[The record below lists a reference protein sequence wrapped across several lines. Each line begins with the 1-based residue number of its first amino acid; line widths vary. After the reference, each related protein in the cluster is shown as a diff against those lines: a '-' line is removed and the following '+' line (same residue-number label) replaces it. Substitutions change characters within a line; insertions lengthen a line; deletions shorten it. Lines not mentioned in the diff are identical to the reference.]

1 MIRQISVFMENR
13 SGRLNQLLKTLAEAS
28 INICSL
34 AIADTGEYGI
44 ARLIV
49 DQHEKAMDAIK
60 QSGMTACETEVLA
73 IEADNQPGRL
83 YHATKLLADN
93 DINVEYA
100 YSAIPANH
108 NKAIVIIRVND
119 FEKAVKVVN
128 AAADI
133 RLIESF

>member
-1 MIRQISVFMENR
+1 MINQISVFMENR
-13 SGRLNQLLKTLAEAS
+13 SGRLNQLLKTLAEAD

-49 DQHEKAMDAIK
+49 DKHAKAMAAIK
-60 QSGMTACETEVLA
+60 ESGMTACETEVLA
-73 IEADNQPGRL
+73 IEADNTPGRL

-93 DINVEYA
+93 AINVEYA

-108 NKAIVIIRVND
+108 NKAIVIVRVND
-119 FEKAVKVVN
+119 IDKAVRVVN
-128 AAADI
+128 EAADI
-133 RLIESF
+133 QLVESF